1 MEGKTVERK
10 LKRLLLIA
18 LAAVFVLYGTT
29 LASTFTTASAT
40 LDITEPVGDMAT
52 ANATATQ
59 PGWDSVLDTVTD
71 AILLRPEA
79 AGDETGIDAQFPAT
93 GEHWDKV
100 GEEAAD
106 DDSTYVATD
115 SGIWQEDLYHIPDHS
130 TQTAGGTINY
140 VRVYIRC
147 AATANTTETTAYVH
161 LKTNGLED
169 NGTSE
174 NLTTDYATFSHQWSD
189 NPLTGQPWTWAEID
203 ALQIGVGLTRPG
215 ILEFTRCTQVY
226 AEVEFDAPPLT
237 GSTPTCNLFE
247 VTENADYTGDLTVKV
262 YLINTGSLTRAYQSL
277 NMRVY
282 LEDLV
287 EAGQTP
293 NYRLLTLE
301 NGVVSFK
308 LEDGVNDNHT
318 LSVTTGGDYTL
329 TSRHTPEW
337 EADWAVTPEFY
348 CQVTQR

>member
-1 MEGKTVERK
+1 MGDKTAERK

-18 LAAVFVLYGTT
+18 LAAVFVLCGTT
-29 LASTFTTASAT
+29 SASTFTTASAT
-40 LDITEPVGDMAT
+40 LDITEPVGNIAT
-52 ANATATQ
+52 TNATATQ
-59 PGWDSVLDTVTD
+59 PDWDSVLDTVTD
-71 AILLRPEA
+71 AIILRPEA
-79 AGDETGIDAQFPAT
+79 AGDETGIDDQFPAS
-93 GEHWDKV
+93 GAHWDKV
-100 GEEAAD
+100 DEAAAD

-115 SGIWQEDLYHIPDHS
+115 SNIWLEDLYHIPDHS

-189 NPLTGQPWTWAEID
+189 NPQTGQPWTWAEID
-203 ALQIGVGLTRPG
+203 ALQIGVGLRRPG
-215 ILEFTRCTQVY
+215 VLEFARCTQVY

-237 GSTPTCNLFE
+237 GNTPTGNLFE
-247 VTENADYTGDLTVKV
+247 VTEDADYTGDLTVKV
-262 YLINTGSLTRAYQSL
+262 YLVNTANLTRAYQGL
-277 NMRVY
+277 NIRLY
-282 LEDLV
+282 LEDSV

-301 NGVVSFK
+301 NGVASFK
-308 LEDGVNDNHT
+308 LEAGGSDDHT
-318 LSVTTGGDYTL
+318 LSVTGGDYTL
-329 TSRHTPEW
+329 TSREISEW
-337 EADWAVTPEFY
+337 EADWTVTPEFY